1 MIDGLSMK
9 RLLIG
14 VLFAALLVLAS
25 VASFAQARRV
35 NPKTSAPPANASEGA
50 TASAL
55 YEEVSAYAQKKFREF
70 TEKKVPF
77 DPKLLEKTLQEQK
90 ELAARYAAL
99 LSARTNLSGEDFY
112 YLGML
117 YNSSANEERT
127 IETFKRYLEEK
138 PATSDRAQMARYLLA
153 LRAAQSNQVEAA
165 EGALSDYLRHE
176 PRKPSERIS
185 MERALASAYRKNKQW
200 ERAAA
205 HAEEAFKTA
214 KLIPRT
220 PPSATADGSIH
231 VSSSTLVDIYLEMKK
246 PLADVAGILEE
257 VRKLAVEGPSPRL
270 YVDTTEKLADVL
282 VDAKQKADAVKM
294 VEAALAY
301 TRADI
306 KNDRDKQYML
316 RALERKQKQLK
327 LQGEP
332 APEIAIV
339 KWIEQAP
346 LKISDLR
353 GRVVLL
359 DFWATWCGPCH
370 AAFPHLREWNEKYK
384 DRGLVVLGIT
394 KYYGHGDGQQ
404 MTSAEEFNFLER
416 FKKEYNLTYG
426 VAVTDNDNTHRSYGV
441 NAIPTAVLIDRKG
454 VIRFLATGVGGGSE
468 AEIAAAIEKLIEEK

>member
-1 MIDGLSMK
+1 MTNGLSMK
-9 RLLIG
+9 RLLMG
-14 VLFAALLVLAS
+14 VLFASLLMLAS
-25 VASFAQARRV
+25 VAPFAQARRV
-35 NPKTSAPPANASEGA
+35 NPKASAPANSSEGA
-50 TASAL
+50 AAAVL
-55 YEEVSAYAQKKFREF
+55 YEEVSTYAQKKFREF

-77 DPKLLEKTLQEQK
+77 DPKLLEKTLHEQK
-90 ELAARYAAL
+90 ELAARHAAL
-99 LSARTNLSGEDFY
+99 LAARANLAGEDFY

-127 IETFKRYLEEK
+127 IETFKRYLQEK
-138 PATSDRAQMARYLLA
+138 PATSDRAQMARYLMA
-153 LRAAQSNQVEAA
+153 LRAAQSNQVEVA
-165 EGALSDYLRHE
+165 EGALSDYLGHE

-185 MERALASAYRKNKQW
+185 MERALASAYRNNKQL

-205 HAEEAFKTA
+205 HAEEAFKAA

-231 VSSSTLVDIYLEMKK
+231 IASSTLVDIYLEMKK
-246 PLADVAGILEE
+246 PLADVTSVLEE

-270 YVDTTEKLADVL
+270 YVDSTEKLADIL
-282 VDAKQKADAVKM
+282 VDAKRKPEAVKA
-294 VEAALAY
+294 VEEALAF
-301 TRADI
+301 TRSDI

-346 LKISDLR
+346 LKISDMR

-384 DRGLVVLGIT
+384 ARGLVVLGIT

-404 MTSAEEFNFLER
+404 MTNAEEFNFLER

-426 VAVTDNDNTHRSYGV
+426 VAVAGTDDTHRSYGI

-454 VIRFLATGVGGGSE
+454 IIRYLATGVGGGSE
-468 AEIAAAIEKLIEEK
+468 AEIAAVIEKLIEEKE